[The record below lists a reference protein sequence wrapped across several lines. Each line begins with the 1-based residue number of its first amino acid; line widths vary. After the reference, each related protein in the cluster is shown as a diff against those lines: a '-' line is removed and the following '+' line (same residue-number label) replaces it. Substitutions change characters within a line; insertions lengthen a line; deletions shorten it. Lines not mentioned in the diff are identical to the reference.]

1 MNIELDAKISA
12 YEQLICSNENLQ
24 SLLEEREVAI
34 ESLHK
39 QKSRTEISL
48 ETALR
53 RIETIEKRNYEL
65 NKMLSNAF
73 KTLKLKDTETGILN
87 EYLESLKA
95 KNYLYSPIAED
106 SIDVKLGEYL
116 NNLSDPQ
123 GITELFTRE
132 GSGIYHFG
140 TRRVFI
146 KIENNK
152 IVSNLFHYL

>member
-95 KNYLYSPIAED
+95 KNYL
-106 SIDVKLGEYL
+106 
-116 NNLSDPQ
+116 
-123 GITELFTRE
+123 
-132 GSGIYHFG
+132 
-140 TRRVFI
+140 
-146 KIENNK
+146 
-152 IVSNLFHYL
+152 